1 MTSFDGLGT
10 WRWSMSSDDEP
21 EDEDVDDVFVFLA
34 QLMQPGS
41 DTVRVGYKI
50 TFGLIYDQFD
60 LN

>member
-1 MTSFDGLGT
+1 M
-10 WRWSMSSDDEP
+10 RSDDEP
-21 EDEDVDDVFVFLA
+21 EDVDDVFVFVA

-41 DTVRVGYKI
+41 DTVRVGCKI

>member
-1 MTSFDGLGT
+1 M
-10 WRWSMSSDDEP
+10 RSDDEP
-21 EDEDVDDVFVFLA
+21 EDVDDVFVFVA